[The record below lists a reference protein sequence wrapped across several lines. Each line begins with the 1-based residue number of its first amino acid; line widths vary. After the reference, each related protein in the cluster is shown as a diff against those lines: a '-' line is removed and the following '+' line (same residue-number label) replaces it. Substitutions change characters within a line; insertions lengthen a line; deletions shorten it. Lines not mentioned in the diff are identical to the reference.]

1 MICQNSFFFIIGTM
15 LQPIRLSNEFQ
26 GVLDQL
32 EKENNHFFVTGK
44 AGSGKSTL
52 LNLFRNTT
60 KKRMVVLAPTGIAA
74 LHVRGQTI
82 HSFFGFPPRILNK
95 HEIEKRKNSSV
106 YRKVETIV
114 IDEISMVRA
123 DVLDNIDYFL
133 RINRGINEPFGGVQ
147 MVFFGDLFQLPP
159 VVATP
164 FEREYFRTT
173 YTSPY
178 FFSALCMAET
188 DFVLLELFEEYRQT
202 DRKFIRLLDAIRQNE
217 IDYDDMTELNERYVA
232 VPENKDFYI
241 TLCSR
246 NDIANQINQRELD
259 QINQPVFEYHAYV
272 EGDFVAQLFP
282 TDFVLRL
289 KRDAQVM
296 FIKNDINKQYVNGT
310 IGKIKHLE
318 DDKITVS
325 VLNQNH
331 EVIDVDIDKTE
342 WEIIRYE
349 QDNQDPL
356 RINAKTVGLYR
367 QYPLKLAWAITI
379 HKSQGKTFEK
389 VIIDLGQG
397 AFEAGQT
404 YVALSRCKSF
414 EGIILKSP
422 VKPRDIFVNPEIV
435 EFYQRMR

>member
-1 MICQNSFFFIIGTM
+1 
-15 LQPIRLSNEFQ
+15 L
-26 GVLDQL
+26 
-32 EKENNHFFVTGK
+32 
-44 AGSGKSTL
+44 
-52 LNLFRNTT
+52 
-60 KKRMVVLAPTGIAA
+60 
-74 LHVRGQTI
+74 
-82 HSFFGFPPRILNK
+82 
-95 HEIEKRKNSSV
+95 
-106 YRKVETIV
+106 
-114 IDEISMVRA
+114 
-123 DVLDNIDYFL
+123 
-133 RINRGINEPFGGVQ
+133 
-147 MVFFGDLFQLPP
+147 
-159 VVATP
+159 
-164 FEREYFRTT
+164 
-173 YTSPY
+173 
-178 FFSALCMAET
+178 
-188 DFVLLELFEEYRQT
+188 
-202 DRKFIRLLDAIRQNE
+202 
-217 IDYDDMTELNERYVA
+217 TELNERYVD

-259 QINQPVFEYHAYV
+259 QITQPVFEYHAYV

-318 DDKITVS
+318 EDKITVS

-349 QDNQDPL
+349 QDHQDPL